1 MKSECSA
8 HEEGLRSALRGK
20 QQGVRPFVSVHILT
34 YPDNKSGSPTPS
46 REPPVTPRLR
56 VNPQPGRERAEF
68 FTRPR
73 LGMRDR
79 AHGVA
84 DHRMDAGLLRRH
96 APGALERAEG
106 AAGVAVIQPGPRD
119 LDVVVAGPHR
129 RQIAKAAGPLHL
141 PGPG

>member
-8 HEEGLRSALRGK
+8 HEGSPFCAQRQTAGRI
-20 QQGVRPFVSVHILT
+20 RPFVSAHILT

-56 VNPQPGRERAEF
+56 VDPEPCGERAEF

-84 DHRMDAGLLRRH
+84 DHRMDAGLLWRH
-96 APGALERAEG
+96 APGALQRAEG
-106 AAGVAVIQPGPRD
+106 AAGVAVIQPGPCD
-119 LDVVVAGPHR
+119 LDVVVADPHR
-129 RQIAKAAGPLHL
+129 RQIAKMASPLR
-141 PGPG
+141 